1 MLESLT
7 VMNLLVWVPVLVHL
21 ITRNGLSLLL
31 SLLLV
36 APLAANLVGR
46 PGANPLFGAR
56 IVNETYDKGMKV
68 GGYFKADTSIR
79 LNELFNPTR
88 VVIGL
93 FVIVFLL
100 RALLRKN
107 PLGLDITETLMLVF
121 SVFLVLNV
129 LVYSRRIAFSLRVA
143 TDAFIIPFMTYYIA
157 RRLVISEE
165 RFHRLVRILGYVGCY
180 IIVIG
185 FMERLTLGGGIVS
198 RIQGPFASGQELQ
211 VVMAVI
217 FFTVLADWLRSRATQ
232 NCEPSLSFGTRWFI
246 LCFAPMIILLI
257 FSRGAWVG
265 FLIGVWT
272 FLFLGRGLFS
282 TTGKIGMTGVTLIS
296 VPLIAAGILV
306 IGTPEELT
314 RRITNIKNIESRF
327 ETWSAITRGGLN
339 NVVTVAGIGLNNLRD
354 ALNQTG
360 HVLGTTHNCY
370 LSMLME
376 LGLFGLLSY
385 LAIVA
390 SILKQGLR
398 LYGRNSN
405 GFGAWLGIS
414 ILAIMVAYQIPSL
427 FANNLY
433 LTGVSHVFV
442 FALIGGVAGLA
453 SEGRVGSRVW
463 MPSERRN
470 ATLTVG

>member
-21 ITRNGLSLLL
+21 ISRHGLSLLL

-46 PGANPLFGAR
+46 PGANPLFGAQ
-56 IVNETYDKGMKV
+56 IVNETYEKGMKV

-79 LNELFNPTR
+79 LNELLNPTR

-100 RALLRKN
+100 RALLRKK
-107 PLGLDITETLMLVF
+107 PLDLDITETLMLVF

-129 LVYSRRIAFSLRVA
+129 LLYSSRIAFSLRVA
-143 TDAFIIPFMTYYIA
+143 IDAFVIPFMTYYIA

-185 FMERLTLGGGIVS
+185 IIERLTLPKLVA

-217 FFTVLADWLRSRATQ
+217 FFTVLADWLRSHATR
-232 NCEPSLSFGTRWFI
+232 NCEPSLSSGTRWFI
-246 LCFAPMIILLI
+246 LCFAPIIIFLI

-282 TTGKIGMTGVTLIS
+282 SSGKIGMTGVTLIS

-306 IGTPEELT
+306 IGTPEELMK
-314 RRITNIKNIESRF
+314 RVTNVKNIESRF
-327 ETWSAITRGGLN
+327 ETWGAITGGGLN
-339 NVVTVAGIGLNNLRD
+339 NLATVAGIGLNNLRD
-354 ALNQTG
+354 TLNQTG

-376 LGLFGLLSY
+376 LGIFGLLSY

-398 LYGRNSN
+398 LYGKNGN
-405 GFGAWLGIS
+405 GFGASLGIS
-414 ILAIMVAYQIPSL
+414 MLAIMVAYQIPSL

-453 SEGRVGSRVW
+453 GEGRVGSRVW

-470 ATLTVG
+470 AALTVG